1 MYSDL
6 KIRFLIK
13 YVYTYIRDLLAREK
27 AALESVELPKE
38 FQAEV
43 SSI

>member
-1 MYSDL
+1 M
-6 KIRFLIK
+6 

-27 AALESVELPKE
+27 TALENVELPKE

-43 SSI
+43 SSIAY